1 MGSLPTGRPT
11 FILLDGEGGR
21 PRTWS
26 ASGAGR
32 LAVAARLAF
41 VRDAL
46 FPAPS
51 VAPSL
56 ATGPRLAR
64 NPAVVVVGYML
75 AGVAGFAVDLWWS
88 GSGITS
94 RVWAEDGA
102 VFLSTAYRLHYLAAV
117 ATPYAGYLQV
127 VPRSIAAFTSVFPA
141 SDAAWVLAASAA
153 AARVAVS
160 LFVFRASSGHLR
172 STSVRA
178 MLAAAVVLLP
188 VGGYEVLDNIAN
200 LHWFL
205 TFAAFWA
212 VLWRPQ
218 RRWECALAAVVMV
231 LAVGSDPLTVLLLP
245 IVVLR
250 AISMRRWRDQIVTVS
265 FAAAGVVQAWAVL
278 SGTRPTH
285 ETFSVFTVT
294 KLFSIRVLL
303 GALTGY
309 WHTVAL
315 WRHLHYVAVGLGVI
329 ALLASIAPALRIG
342 GSRRWLATWAG
353 VGSALA
359 FFACFAEPAVVP
371 HLKLDVVS
379 SLTRYD
385 VLASLLMLTAIAA
398 GLDAL
403 RWPASL
409 VVRCVIGAVFLSAL
423 PVDLVGSA
431 QAWAHLET
439 TVPSWHTA
447 IANGRLECRLQA
459 AAEPRGGEAWVLESP
474 EGWRVRLPCSAI
486 DR

>member
-11 FILLDGEGGR
+11 FTLLDGEGGR

-32 LAVAARLAF
+32 LAVAARVAL

-46 FPAPS
+46 FPTTETRRP
-51 VAPSL
+51 L
-56 ATGPRLAR
+56 
-64 NPAVVVVGYML
+64 NPAIVVVGYLL

-102 VFLSTAYRLHYLAAV
+102 VFLSTAYRQHYFVAV
-117 ATPYAGYLQV
+117 ATPYAGYLQM
-127 VPRSIAAFTSVFPA
+127 VPRSLAAFTSVFPA
-141 SDAAWVLAASAA
+141 SDAAWLLAASAA
-153 AARVAVS
+153 AARAAVA

-188 VGGYEVLDNIAN
+188 VGGYEVLDNVAN
-200 LHWFL
+200 LHWFF

-212 VLWRPQ
+212 VLWRPP
-218 RRWECALAAVVMV
+218 RRWERALAAAVVV
-231 LAVGSDPLTVLLLP
+231 AAVCSDPLTALLLP

-250 AISMRRWRDQIVTVS
+250 AISMRRWSDQIVTMS
-265 FAAAGVVQAWAVL
+265 FAAAGAMQTWAVL
-278 SGTRPTH
+278 SGTRPAH
-285 ETFSVFTVT
+285 ETFSVLTVT
-294 KLFSIRVLL
+294 KLFSVRVLL

-315 WRHLHYVAVGLGVI
+315 WRHLHYVAVGFGAI
-329 ALLASIAPALRIG
+329 AVLASITPALRIG

-353 VGSALA
+353 AGSALA

-371 HLKLDVVS
+371 YLKLDVVS

-403 RWPASL
+403 RWPANV
-409 VVRCVIGAVFLSAL
+409 VVRGVIGAVFLSAL

-431 QAWAHLET
+431 QLWAHLER
-439 TVPSWHTA
+439 TVPTWHTA
-447 IANGRLECRLQA
+447 IGNGRLECRNQVGA
-459 AAEPRGGEAWVLESP
+459 GSRGGEVWVLESP

>member
-1 MGSLPTGRPT
+1 MGSLPTGRRT

-26 ASGAGR
+26 ACGAGR
-32 LAVAARLAF
+32 MAVAARVAF

-46 FPAPS
+46 FPATETRRP
-51 VAPSL
+51 L
-56 ATGPRLAR
+56 K
-64 NPAVVVVGYML
+64 PAVVVVGYVL
-75 AGVAGFAVDLWWS
+75 AATAGFAVDLWWS
-88 GSGITS
+88 GPGITS

-102 VFLSTAYRLHYLAAV
+102 VFLSTAYRLHYFAAV

-127 VPRSIAAFTSVFPA
+127 MPRSLAALASVFPA

-153 AARVAVS
+153 AARAAVS

-178 MLAAAVVLLP
+178 MLAVAIVVLP

-200 LHWFL
+200 LHWFF

-212 VLWRPQ
+212 VLWRPP
-218 RRWECALAAVVMV
+218 RRWECALAASVVV
-231 LAVGSDPLTVLLLP
+231 VAVGSDPLTALLLP

-250 AISMRRWRDQIVTVS
+250 AISMRRWRDQVVTMS
-265 FAAAGVVQAWAVL
+265 FAAAGAVQMWAVL
-278 SGTRPTH
+278 SGTRPIH
-285 ETFSVFTVT
+285 ETFSVLTVT
-294 KLFSIRVLL
+294 KLFSVRVLL

-309 WHTVAL
+309 WHTIAL
-315 WRHLHYVAVGLGVI
+315 WQHMHYVAVGFG
-329 ALLASIAPALRIG
+329 ALAVLASITPALRIG

-353 VGSALA
+353 AGSALS
-359 FFACFAEPAVVP
+359 FGACFAEPAVVP

-379 SLTRYD
+379 SLTSYD

-398 GLDAL
+398 GLEAL
-403 RWPASL
+403 RWPANL
-409 VVRCVIGAVFLSAL
+409 VVRGVIGAVFLSAL

-431 QAWAHLET
+431 QLWAHLER

-447 IANGRLECRLQA
+447 IANGRIECGNQVGA
-459 AAEPRGGEAWVLESP
+459 GSRGGEAWVLESP